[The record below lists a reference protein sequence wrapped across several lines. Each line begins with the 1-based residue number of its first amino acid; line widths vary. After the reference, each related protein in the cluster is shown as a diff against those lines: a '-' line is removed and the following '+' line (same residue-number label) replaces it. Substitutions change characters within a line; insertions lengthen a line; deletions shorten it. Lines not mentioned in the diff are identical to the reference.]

1 MKFLTHNPEESHVN
15 ELTSVET
22 SVAVSVLRGGSKGG
36 NGTRGEADR
45 EEGEGGGREGDG
57 TPGIEMGE
65 DELWELDGES
75 RGTEDELLAIESKV
89 VWLGLRRG
97 S

>member
-1 MKFLTHNPEESHVN
+1 MN

-57 TPGIEMGE
+57 TRGIEMGE